1 MKLKSRRASGTRHG
15 WRAACGVATVEED
28 GREQPDPV
36 DRRRDASLAA
46 RGPTESKNS
55 TRSSAKP
62 DDFQMYYVF
71 REDVELKIAGE
82 SSAFMN
88 FQPDPF
94 MKGRSIMGGPVGK
107 LVSHLAKALNF
118 TWYPVRPADGTFGS
132 KMSNGSW
139 SGVMGLVNRGVGFSI
154 EGLVL
159 LETKQGIYSFICY
172 VREADMGFGPLLM
185 SLERSEGVD
194 FGDTL
199 MFFNFKVMSGRGSP
213 ELNPWGFLYP
223 LTPMVWL
230 GLFVALVCVWL
241 ASVLLVNHA
250 LRSTW
255 FDRVVRQFTTCLR
268 VLLRQDIPKGFS
280 HGREMTLVG
289 SWMMVTMIVIMG
301 YSSTLVSL
309 LAARNIPQPIQSLS
323 DLVHSDNVVILK
335 PNSGSTTYILS
346 STSGIYK
353 ELGDLR
359 LVNRMDFIKSKDRD
373 TALDT
378 LVRGGLHSFYD
389 VDFSLSE
396 LISDDFSKLGRCDF
410 YLSRESS
417 LARPASV
424 GVTPGSAI
432 LPALNHRIHD
442 VLAAGLFDYWMA
454 QAIRN
459 STICRKA
466 PNTITVRAPLSLK
479 VCWGMFTVWAVG
491 LLLALLTFSLEI
503 VAANAVK
510 GRAPPSPENL
520 E

>member
-1 MKLKSRRASGTRHG
+1 MPLSLHEALQKPRIL
-15 WRAACGVATVEED
+15 
-28 GREQPDPV
+28 
-36 DRRRDASLAA
+36 RDLQLN
-46 RGPTESKNS
+46 PKTFK
-55 TRSSAKP
+55 
-62 DDFQMYYVF
+62 F
-71 REDVELKIAGE
+71 REAVELKIAGE

-88 FQPDPF
+88 FRPDPF

-107 LVSHLAKALNF
+107 LVTYFAKALNF

-139 SGVMGLVNRGVGFSI
+139 SGVMGLVNRG
-154 EGLVL
+154 
-159 LETKQGIYSFICY
+159 
-172 VREADMGFGPLLM
+172 EADMGYGPLLM

-230 GLFVALVCVWL
+230 GLFAALVAVWL
-241 ASVLLVNHA
+241 ALVLLVNHA

-268 VLLRQDIPKGFS
+268 VLLRQDLPKGFS
-280 HGREMTLVG
+280 HGREMALVG

-309 LAARNIPQPIQSLS
+309 LAARNIPQPIQSLA
-323 DLVHSDNVVILK
+323 DLIQSDNVVILK
-335 PNSGSTTYILS
+335 PDSGSTTSILS

-359 LVNRMDFIKSKDRD
+359 HVNRMAFIKSKDRD
-373 TALDT
+373 TALNT
-378 LVRGGLHSFYD
+378 LVRGGHHSFYD

-424 GVTPGSAI
+424 GVTPGSPI

-442 VLAAGLFDYWMA
+442 VLAAGLFDYWLA

-503 VAANAVK
+503 VAANVVK
-510 GRAPPSPENL
+510 GRAPPSSENL

>member
-1 MKLKSRRASGTRHG
+1 MPLSLHEALQNPRIL
-15 WRAACGVATVEED
+15 
-28 GREQPDPV
+28 
-36 DRRRDASLAA
+36 RDLQLN
-46 RGPTESKNS
+46 PKTFK
-55 TRSSAKP
+55 
-62 DDFQMYYVF
+62 F

-88 FQPDPF
+88 FRPDPF
-94 MKGRSIMGGPVGK
+94 MEGRSIMGGPVGK
-107 LVSHLAKALNF
+107 LVTHLAKALNF

-132 KMSNGSW
+132 KMPNGSW
-139 SGVMGLVNRGVGFSI
+139 SGVMGLVNRG
-154 EGLVL
+154 
-159 LETKQGIYSFICY
+159 
-172 VREADMGFGPLLM
+172 EADMGFGPLLM
-185 SLERSEGVD
+185 SLQRSEGVD
-194 FGDTL
+194 FSDTL

-223 LTPMVWL
+223 LTPVVWL
-230 GLFVALVCVWL
+230 GLFIALVCVWL
-241 ASVLLVNHA
+241 ASVLLVHHA

-268 VLLRQDIPKGFS
+268 VLLRQDLPKGFS

-309 LAARNIPQPIQSLS
+309 LAARNIPQPIQSLA
-323 DLVHSDNVVILK
+323 DLVDSDNVVILK
-335 PNSGSTTYILS
+335 PDSGSTTYVLPTMGFES

-359 LVNRMDFIKSKDRD
+359 LVNRMAFIKSKDRD

-510 GRAPPSPENL
+510 GRAPPSSENL